1 MSRAGTAARL
11 AGMTILTPP
20 LTDTDVARRDAF
32 VARLSG
38 AMLGMA
44 DVLTTYVGDRLGLYA
59 ALAEA
64 GPLTSAELAARAEVH
79 ERYAREWLEQ
89 QAVGGV
95 LEVLDARLP
104 AEARRYA
111 LPAAH
116 AEVLL
121 DRDSLNYLAPL
132 TRLFVSLTVPLP
144 RLLQAFRSGGG
155 VGWAEFGVDARE
167 GQADGYRPIYLNL
180 LGQAWLPSI
189 PDLDPR
195 LQSDPPARVADF
207 GCGAGWGS
215 IAIAQ
220 AYPRVLVDGFD
231 NDAASVDLARRHAV
245 EAGLADRVAFHV
257 RDAADPSLRGRYDLV
272 TIFEALHDMARPV
285 EALETARRMLHPGG
299 AVLIVDER
307 VAEHFTAPADDLE
320 RLMYAFSVLCCLPAG
335 LAETPSA
342 ATGTVMRPDT
352 LRHYAHKAGFRRV
365 EVLPIE
371 HDFFRLYLLSA

>member
-1 MSRAGTAARL
+1 MARGGTNARL
-11 AGMTILTPP
+11 GDMTTLTPP
-20 LTDTDVARRDAF
+20 LTDADVGRRDAF

-44 DVLTTYVGDRLGLYA
+44 DVLTTYLGDRLGLYA
-59 ALAEA
+59 ALDDA
-64 GPLTSAELAARAEVH
+64 GPLTSAELAAHADVH

-95 LEVLDARLP
+95 LEVLDANVP
-104 AEARRYA
+104 ADARRYA

-144 RLLQAFRSGGG
+144 RLLQAFQSGGG

-180 LGQAWLPSI
+180 LGQVWLPSI
-189 PDLDPR
+189 PGLDAR
-195 LQSDPPARVADF
+195 LRSEPPARVADF

-215 IAIAQ
+215 IGIAR
-220 AYPRVLVDGFD
+220 AYPTVLVDGFD
-231 NDAASVDLARRHAV
+231 NDAASIDLARGHAI
-245 EAGLADRVAFHV
+245 EAGLAERVAFHL
-257 RDAADPSLRGRYDLV
+257 RDAADPALRGQYDLV
-272 TIFEALHDMARPV
+272 TMFEALHDMARPV
-285 EALETARRMLHPGG
+285 DALATARRLLAPGG
-299 AVLIVDER
+299 AVLVVDER
-307 VAEHFTAPADDLE
+307 VAEHFTAPGDDLE

-352 LRHYAHKAGFRRV
+352 LRRYAHEAGFRGV
-365 EVLPIE
+365 DVLPIE